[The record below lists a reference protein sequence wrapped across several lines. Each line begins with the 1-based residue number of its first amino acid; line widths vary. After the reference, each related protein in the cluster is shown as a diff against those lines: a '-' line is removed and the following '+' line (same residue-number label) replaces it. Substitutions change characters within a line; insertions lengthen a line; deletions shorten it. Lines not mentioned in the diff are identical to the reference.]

1 MTALDTPVD
10 ELPPGVEFYA
20 APVGGS
26 RPVSEETDLIDVV
39 KTAKP
44 KEAIKTSIGKVAIE
58 NGESKARG
66 GGGGEAVKR
75 KVSKAASGSAMAA
88 VKAIGR
94 GRRGSR

>member
-1 MTALDTPVD
+1 M
-10 ELPPGVEFYA
+10 PPGVVFYA

-26 RPVSEETDLIDVV
+26 RPVSEETDLVDV
-39 KTAKP
+39 AKP